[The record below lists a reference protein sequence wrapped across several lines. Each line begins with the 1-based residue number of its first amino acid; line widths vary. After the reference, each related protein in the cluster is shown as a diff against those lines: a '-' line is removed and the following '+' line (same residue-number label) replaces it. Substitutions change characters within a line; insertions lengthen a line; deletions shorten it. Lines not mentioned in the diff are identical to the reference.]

1 MDIQICIFN
10 CVRWMGLRDKG
21 EIIAVTARRERE
33 NEIRFANI
41 GKVGNLIFCPME
53 KEFLVVAVRFW
64 NELILVDSFN

>member
-1 MDIQICIFN
+1 
-10 CVRWMGLRDKG
+10 MGLRDKG
-21 EIIAVTARRERE
+21 DTDCDCSKRERE
-33 NEIRFANI
+33 RERIRFANI